1 MVYKCP
7 ICEGRGFVYD
17 GFYGNT
23 KSQYYTAE
31 PYGRNTCR
39 ACYGT
44 GIIRDFA
51 TPVCLPALTEVTNPN
66 EGKEANIHPDGDKYI
81 LACPRCGSGEYLHNE
96 DGNQNEYCGQCGQKL
111 EWGEEKDT

>member
-7 ICEGRGFVYD
+7 VCEGRGFVYD

-51 TPVCLPALTEVTNPN
+51 TPVCLPALTGITNPN
-66 EGKEANIHPDGDKYI
+66 
-81 LACPRCGSGEYLHNE
+81 GSE
-96 DGNQNEYCGQCGQKL
+96 DDE
-111 EWGEEKDT
+111 